1 MTQIINPI
9 DAKMKFVKS
18 LTHHDKYFDNDNFLK
33 PVKRRVIKLTIIEE
47 SDASQSTDN
56 IVKDD
61 NHVSKEEFQRLM
73 YFLDPKESKA
83 MSEIGA
89 VPDWA
94 KLALA
99 SSNPNTTRTTKY
111 Y

>member
-1 MTQIINPI
+1 MTQIIASL
-9 DAKMKFVKS
+9 DDKMKFVKS
-18 LTHHDKYFDNDNFLK
+18 LTHQDKYFNSDNFLK

-47 SDASQSTDN
+47 SDTFQSTDN
-56 IVKDD
+56 MVKDD
-61 NHVSKEEFQRLM
+61 STVSKKEFKQLM
-73 YFLDPKESKA
+73 YTLDPEKSKA
-83 MSEIGA
+83 TPEVGE